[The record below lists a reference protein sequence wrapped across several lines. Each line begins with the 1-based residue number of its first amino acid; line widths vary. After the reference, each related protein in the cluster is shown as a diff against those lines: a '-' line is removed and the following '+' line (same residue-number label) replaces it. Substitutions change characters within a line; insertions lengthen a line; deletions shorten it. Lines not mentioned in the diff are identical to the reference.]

1 MKKTIQKTLT
11 ALAVTAMLI
20 PLTANA
26 TSPPRRIRLDVNND
40 KAINAI
46 DASVVLA
53 EYAATSTNQAATF
66 GVTEKYLADAN
77 YDGAINAVDASE
89 ILSVY
94 AYNATS
100 DEPMFE
106 QTVGYTAKIKYRT
119 REDVQQYDN
128 YEDCMKWIENK
139 KAEFVE
145 KWKTEPQD
153 LEFYYEIW
161 RCHQTTKINSG
172 NNQVYVESGSGEIMC
187 SP

>member
-11 ALAVTAMLI
+11 ALAVTTMLI

-26 TSPPRRIRLDVNND
+26 ASPPRRIRLDVNND

-106 QTVGYTAKIKYRT
+106 QTVGYTVKINYYT
-119 REDVQQYDN
+119 SYESQIYDN

-139 KAEFVE
+139 KAENLE

-153 LEFYYEIW
+153 LNFQYEII
-161 RCHQTTKINSG
+161 RHHQTTKI
-172 NNQVYVESGSGEIMC
+172 QSGSSTIYCETGMGEIKC